1 MALSCP
7 YQSTEIAFTTDVN
20 ISKAQPSRVNHLGGV
35 GAQRSIFED
44 IIGSALISFALKP
57 PGAEFTYFVAEIG
70 NTYMQA

>member
-7 YQSTEIAFTTDVN
+7 NPMIDIAFTTDVN

-57 PGAEFTYFVAEIG
+57 PGAEFSILWRK
-70 NTYMQA
+70 